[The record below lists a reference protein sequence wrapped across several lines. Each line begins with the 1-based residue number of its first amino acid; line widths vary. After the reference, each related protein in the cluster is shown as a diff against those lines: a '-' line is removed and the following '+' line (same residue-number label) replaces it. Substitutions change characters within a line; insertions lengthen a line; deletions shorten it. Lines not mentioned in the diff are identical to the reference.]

1 MDNNK
6 TVLVIDDN
14 PEVVEALE
22 TFLSMRDY
30 LVISATDGRDGV
42 DLAMEQQPD
51 VVVCDYKMPD
61 FDGFSVLK
69 ALRRHD
75 ATVGIPFILFTSHGG
90 QRLANEL
97 AKVNATTYLDKGDDP
112 GELVDVI
119 ERVLDASKL
128 NGESDG

>member
-1 MDNNK
+1 MARNK

-22 TFLSMRDY
+22 TFLTTHDFS
-30 LVISATDGRDGV
+30 VISATDGREGV

-51 VVVCDYKMPD
+51 VVVCDYKMPE
-61 FDGFSVLK
+61 FDGLSVLK

-90 QRLANEL
+90 PRLANEL
-97 AKVNATTYLDKGDDP
+97 AKVNATAYLDKGDDP
-112 GELVDVI
+112 EELVDVI
-119 ERVLDASKL
+119 EHVLDESKL
-128 NGESDG
+128 NGDGKE